1 MDKEEVK
8 TKILEIITKEIY
20 SQDIFKCAI
29 NENFW
34 L

>member
-1 MDKEEVK
+1 MDKDEEK
-8 TKILEIITKEIY
+8 TKISEIITKEIY
-20 SQDIFKCAI
+20 SEDIFKCAI

>member
-1 MDKEEVK
+1 MDKEEDK
-8 TKILEIITKEIY
+8 TKICEIITKEIY
-20 SQDIFKCAI
+20 SEDIFKCAI